1 MWRWPCARRAFEIFS
16 PRGEAP
22 WCAVFARV
30 RVCARVACCVCCCV
44 LCCVG
49 VFVVVGVAWAG
60 WAGLVEKVGLVF
72 VSFCKTKVPFL
83 KFFPKLSSQF

>member
-1 MWRWPCARRAFEIFS
+1 MC
-16 PRGEAP
+16 
-22 WCAVFARV
+22 
-30 RVCARVACCVCCCV
+30 
-44 LCCVG
+44 
-49 VFVVVGVAWAG
+49 VVVGVAWAG